1 MDNTHNY
8 DYARNHARC
17 VPSLPPF
24 PSLTAVSPSRLA
36 NSFDGRG
43 DEVRRR
49 AFLLS
54 AVENTACYT
63 YINIY
68 KKRKKNKYRTRFERS
83 SHV

>member
-24 PSLTAVSPSRLA
+24 PLITVSPSRLA
-36 NSFDGRG
+36 NFFDGRG

-54 AVENTACYT
+54 TVENTACYT

-68 KKRKKNKYRTRFERS
+68 KERKKNKYRTRFERS